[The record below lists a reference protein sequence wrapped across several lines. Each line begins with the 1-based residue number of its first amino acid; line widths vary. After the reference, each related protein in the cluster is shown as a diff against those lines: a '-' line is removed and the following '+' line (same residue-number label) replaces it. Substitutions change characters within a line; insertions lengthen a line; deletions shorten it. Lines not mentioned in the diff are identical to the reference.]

1 MASDG
6 ESLMPEDRSEA
17 QKTIWN
23 FRVDRENPKTAV
35 GCGIE
40 CLI

>member
-17 QKTIWN
+17 QKTIWH
-23 FRVDRENPKTAV
+23 FRVDRETQKLRLVV
-35 GCGIE
+35 G
-40 CLI
+40 LNA